1 MYLLIDGFAL
11 MNLAPKKCRTQ
22 HLPLNILQTFF
33 FSMSL
38 SIKSAL
44 TEYGVKVGFF
54 KPEVK
59 ESAPM
64 GSDKTLSPPSVA
76 PPAPPAISG
85 SSPLFHIG
93 QRVEAKPEGK
103 SKWFGATVMHVNNG
117 GESFKIKY
125 DSAMWNAWMPVND
138 PKVLASCSPSFF
150 TLFFFSFLHPF
161 SSHNNGFLETFSRC
175 SFCVCLETR
184 LTLTTFGA
192 MLAKEI
198 LHLLTTGSPLLAI
211 LYHTNHA
218 QKNKFIYDDDLR
230 NIYIYIRIY
239 IL

>member
-1 MYLLIDGFAL
+1 MYSLIDGFAL

-59 ESAPM
+59 ESAAM
-64 GSDKTLSPPSVA
+64 GSDKLISPPSVA

-85 SSPLFHIG
+85 SPLFHIG

-138 PKVLASCSPSFF
+138 PKVLASCCFFFFFF
-150 TLFFFSFLHPF
+150 TLFFFLHPF
-161 SSHNNGFLETFSRC
+161 SSDNNCFLETSSRC
-175 SFCVCLETR
+175 SR
-184 LTLTTFGA
+184 
-192 MLAKEI
+192 
-198 LHLLTTGSPLLAI
+198 
-211 LYHTNHA
+211 
-218 QKNKFIYDDDLR
+218 FIIFLFSVFV
-230 NIYIYIRIY
+230 
-239 IL
+239 LKPG